1 MIKPRFELALRYRL
15 LDKSNRAVYHFRDQN
30 GGKKRSDKQFY
41 QQQCEKANANLCVC
55 VERERQMYLAR
66 IDRQRDMTVA
76 VAI

>member
-30 GGKKRSDKQFY
+30 GGKKRSDKTVVRKS
-41 QQQCEKANANLCVC
+41 QCEYMCVL
-55 VERERQMYLAR
+55 RERQMYLAR

>member
-1 MIKPRFELALRYRL
+1 MEAKRDPIQL
-15 LDKSNRAVYHFRDQN
+15 L
-30 GGKKRSDKQFY
+30 
-41 QQQCEKANANLCVC
+41 CEKANANLCVC